1 MDAMLNVDGWI
12 SEQMG
17 GLMLELFIILKVLV
31 ITCILIKFTNIKK
44 SFAWF
49 TICVLIVSVCIY
61 PNNVEGIFKSIFF
74 YLPDLALGSST
85 VMS

>member
-1 MDAMLNVDGWI
+1 MMDAMLNVDGWI

-49 TICVLIVSVCIY
+49 TICVLIVSVCIFIRITLKEFS
-61 PNNVEGIFKSIFF
+61 NQFF
-74 YLPDLALGSST
+74 FICPI
-85 VMS
+85 